1 MVKIIRNIIKKI
13 STIKINFE
21 KKYGKV
27 DLSNITSR
35 AAEVAFF
42 MLLSLFPFLLFTIS
56 AIVFIPDIYLNKYI
70 NILSIVIPSSA
81 FVVFEGLIRSIIGNR
96 SIKLV
101 ITSFFL
107 AIWSMSKAVKSLIRG
122 VNRSYG
128 VNETRSFFRVLFM
141 SIIFIIMLLFMIIVS
156 IFLLICG
163 ESIGRFVFD
172 FIKLD
177 KYFIYIWNICR
188 YIVGICVIVIILVT
202 LYTVMPNTNMK
213 AKDSIYG
220 AVVSTLLW
228 ILVSYVYSFYVNNF
242 ATYDVIYGSLGGVIV
257 LMTWIYLSSW
267 TILIGSEVNARLM
280 YKKRKNTKIKKTNHL
295 NKKI

>member
-1 MVKIIRNIIKKI
+1 MKIIKNIIKKI
-13 STIKINFE
+13 SIIKTNFE

-188 YIVGICVIVIILVT
+188 YIVGICVIVVILVT

-267 TILIGSEVNARLM
+267 TILIGSEVNARRM

-295 NKKI
+295 DKKI

>member
-1 MVKIIRNIIKKI
+1 MKIIRNIIKKI